1 LLAASANPQHAID
14 RTPVPDIRWTMN
26 PPLNSSTMP
35 DPGGL
40 PKSSTSGELLTS
52 GFIVL
57 IMQERELL
65 TFLFGTGVLAYLL
78 LQHHKLEILRGLYLP
93 VAAYSALV
101 LGWFVNLL
109 DNSFTVPGLMLLE
122 HGSYTLA
129 AILLYRWVRGLK
141 VRHR

>member
-1 LLAASANPQHAID
+1 
-14 RTPVPDIRWTMN
+14 
-26 PPLNSSTMP
+26 MP